1 MRKKLWKLAGVFAFA
16 CLLAGGIAVN
26 SYASEADVQAAAAQE
41 QTVTA
46 EAPDRELQYWDRD
59 DAVNVGDQ
67 YEWEGFVDEEDG
79 TVMITGSNTLDW
91 ASDGVL
97 EIPAK
102 VGKYTVD
109 SVGGYID
116 GFGIMSPGVITTLK
130 LPDTVTMIQDVA
142 FDNFSG
148 LTTVY
153 LPNNAAFEG
162 IEAWSNPF
170 EGCTK
175 IDTIYM
181 NNYPLE
187 PDNIHNSVKTI
198 HYYEGVTEVNQDGY
212 YSSGDWPQLT
222 TINLPSTITR
232 FGWEGAPQLSALNS
246 TKPIEQVIVT
256 ATRDCPNL
264 RIPVNAGT
272 VQGITDEYRNSGITE
287 ITLQLNS
294 GYSSNNKYAFINC
307 PNLQAINVT
316 DPNGQFHSEDG
327 VLWWNNDLF
336 AYPAGKSW
344 AGNYDVPGNVQCIY
358 LYAFDSCKFT
368 SLTFPEN
375 MNPEYYWD
383 SNDSY
388 LYPRDSILEN
398 TSITKVRAVSG
409 SKVTYIYSTEEELAD
424 WLGIDASQVEFYLGN
439 TYQISYEL
447 DGGTNAPGNPTSY
460 RAGEDP
466 VTLQDPTKEGYVFLG
481 WKRNDVAEGYENT
494 TERAYDGYFENYTFT
509 ACWAADLPFAD
520 VGPDTWFNSYV
531 ANVYEKGIMTGLSE
545 TSFGAY
551 DNLARAQFALILY
564 RMNDEPAVIFEQKFH
579 DVPANI
585 WYTDAVL
592 WASDEGVVT
601 GYSNGNFGP
610 GDNINREQMAVMMYR
625 YANSKGYDTSQKADI
640 SQFNDASRVSDFAQ
654 EAMKW
659 AYGTGIITGKYNET
673 ALEPQGN
680 ATRAE
685 CATIITRFLDQ
696 YGE

>member
-1 MRKKLWKLAGVFAFA
+1 MRKKLWKLTGAFAFSL
-16 CLLAGGIAVN
+16 LLAGTAGGTIH
-26 SYASEADVQAAAAQE
+26 ASETDASEPAAEVQT
-41 QTVTA
+41 QTGETS
-46 EAPDRELQYWDRD
+46 DRD
-59 DAVNVGDQ
+59 LKWVDRGDAVNVGDD
-67 YEWEGFVDEEDG
+67 YEWEGVIDDDG

-97 EIPAK
+97 EIPAE
-102 VGKYTVD
+102 VGGMTVD
-109 SVGGYID
+109 SVGGYSN
-116 GFGIMSPGVITTLK
+116 GFGIMSPEVITTVK
-130 LPDTVTMIQDVA
+130 LPNTVEFIQDGT
-142 FDNFSG
+142 FSNFG
-148 LTTVY
+148 NLTTVY
-153 LPNNAAFEG
+153 LPDNTEFDG
-162 IEAWSNPF
+162 IESWSNPF
-170 EGCTK
+170 ENCTK
-175 IDTIYM
+175 IETIYM
-181 NNYPLE
+181 NNCQLS
-187 PDNIHNSVKTI
+187 PDNLHNSVKTI
-198 HYYEGVTEVNQDGY
+198 NYYEGVIEVEG
-212 YSSGDWPQLT
+212 GDWPQLT

-232 FGWEGAPQLSALNS
+232 FGWENSPQLSVLNS
-246 TKPIEQVIVT
+246 AKPIEQVIVT

-316 DPNGQFHSEDG
+316 DPDGEFHSEDG
-327 VLWWNNDLF
+327 VLWYNNDLWT
-336 AYPAGKSW
+336 YPAGKSW

-375 MNPEYYWD
+375 INPEYYWD
-383 SNDSY
+383 SIDSY

-398 TSITKVRAVSG
+398 TNITKVRVVPG
-409 SKVTYIYSTEEELAD
+409 SMATDWYPTQEELAD
-424 WLGIDASQVEFYLGN
+424 RLGIDASQVEFYLGN

-466 VTLQDPTKEGYVFLG
+466 VTLQDPTKEGYIFLG

-520 VGPDTWFNSYV
+520 VGPDAWFNSYV

-564 RMNDEPAVIFEQKFH
+564 RMNDEPAVTFEQKFH

-640 SQFNDASRVSDFAQ
+640 SKFNDASRVSDFAQ

-659 AYGTGIITGKYNET
+659 AYGNGIITGKYNET

>member
-1 MRKKLWKLAGVFAFA
+1 MRKKLWKLTGVFAFT

-67 YEWEGFVDEEDG
+67 YEWEGVVDEEDG

-272 VQGITDEYRNSGITE
+272 IQGITDDYQNSGIT
-287 ITLQLNS
+287 QLTMQFTGEPSYNT
-294 GYSSNNKYAFINC
+294 KDAFINC

-316 DPNGQFHSEDG
+316 DPAGEFHSEDG
-327 VLWWNNDLF
+327 VLWWNNDLWT
-336 AYPAGKSW
+336 YPAGKSW
-344 AGNYDVPGNVQCIY
+344 AGNYDVPGNVECIY

-368 SLTFPEN
+368 TLTFPEN
-375 MNPEYYWD
+375 VNPEFYWD
-383 SNDSY
+383 RYDTQMN
-388 LYPRDSILEN
+388 PRDSILEN

-424 WLGIDASQVEFYLGN
+424 RLGIDASQVEFYLGN

-466 VTLQDPTKEGYVFLG
+466 VTLQDPTKEGYIFLG

-545 TSFGAY
+545 TSFGAL

-564 RMNDEPAVIFEQKFH
+564 RMNDEPAVTFEQKFH
-579 DVPANI
+579 DVAANI

-601 GYSNGNFGP
+601 GYSNGNL
-610 GDNINREQMAVMMYR
+610 AL
-625 YANSKGYDTSQKADI
+625 ATTSTV
-640 SQFNDASRVSDFAQ
+640 SRWRS
-654 EAMKW
+654 
-659 AYGTGIITGKYNET
+659 
-673 ALEPQGN
+673 
-680 ATRAE
+680 
-685 CATIITRFLDQ
+685 
-696 YGE
+696 

>member
-1 MRKKLWKLAGVFAFA
+1 MRKKLWKLTGAFAFSL
-16 CLLAGGIAVN
+16 LLAGTAGGTIH
-26 SYASEADVQAAAAQE
+26 ASETDASEPAAEVQTQAGE
-41 QTVTA
+41 MS
-46 EAPDRELQYWDRD
+46 DRD
-59 DAVNVGDQ
+59 LKWVDRGDAVNVGDD
-67 YEWEGFVDEEDG
+67 YEWEGVIDDDG

-97 EIPAK
+97 EIPAE
-102 VGKYTVD
+102 VGGMTVD
-109 SVGGYID
+109 SVGGYLS
-116 GFGIMSPGVITTLK
+116 GFGIMSPEVITTIK
-130 LPDTVTMIQDVA
+130 FPNTVTYIESGA
-142 FDNFSG
+142 FSNFG
-148 LTTVY
+148 NLTTVY
-153 LPNNAAFEG
+153 LPDNKGYGG
-162 IEAWSNPF
+162 IDSWDNPF

-175 IDTIYM
+175 IETVYANSYSLDHDDLRNSLRTI
-181 NNYPLE
+181 
-187 PDNIHNSVKTI
+187 T
-198 HYYEGVTEVNQDGY
+198 YYDGVTEVDGTPY
-212 YSSGDWPQLT
+212 YDIDTWANLT
-222 TINLPSTITR
+222 TVNLPASIER
-232 FGWEGAPQLSALNS
+232 FGWKNAPELSALNCS
-246 TKPIEQVIVT
+246 KPISQIIVT
-256 ATRDCPNL
+256 STHDCPKL
-264 RIPVNAGT
+264 CIPVNAGT
-272 VQGITDEYRNSGITE
+272 IQGITDDYQNSGIT
-287 ITLQLNS
+287 QLTMQFTGEPSYNT
-294 GYSSNNKYAFINC
+294 KDAFINC

-316 DPNGQFHSEDG
+316 DPAGEFHSEDG
-327 VLWWNNDLF
+327 VLWWNNDLWT
-336 AYPAGKSW
+336 YPAGKSW
-344 AGNYDVPGNVQCIY
+344 AGNYDVPGNVECIY

-368 SLTFPEN
+368 TLTFPEN
-375 MNPEYYWD
+375 VNPEFYWD
-383 SNDSY
+383 RYDTQMN
-388 LYPRDSILEN
+388 PRDSILEN

-424 WLGIDASQVEFYLGN
+424 RLGIDASQVEFYLGN

-494 TERAYDGYFENYTFT
+494 TERAYDGYFGNYTFT

-545 TSFGAY
+545 TSFGAL

-564 RMNDEPAVIFEQKFH
+564 RMNDEPAVTFEQRFH

-592 WASDEGVVT
+592 WASNEGVVT

-654 EAMKW
+654 EAMEW

>member
-1 MRKKLWKLAGVFAFA
+1 MRKKLWKLTGAFAFSL
-16 CLLAGGIAVN
+16 LLAGTAGGTIH
-26 SYASEADVQAAAAQE
+26 ASETDASEPAAEVQT
-41 QTVTA
+41 QTGETS
-46 EAPDRELQYWDRD
+46 DRD
-59 DAVNVGDQ
+59 LKWVDRGDAVNVGDD
-67 YEWEGFVDEEDG
+67 YEWEGVIDDNG

-97 EIPAK
+97 EIPAE
-102 VGKYTVD
+102 VGGMTVD
-109 SVGGYID
+109 SVGGYSN
-116 GFGIMSPGVITTLK
+116 GFGIMSPEVITTVK
-130 LPDTVTMIQDVA
+130 LPNTVEFIQDGT
-142 FDNFSG
+142 FSNFG
-148 LTTVY
+148 NLTTVY
-153 LPNNAAFEG
+153 LPDNTEFDG
-162 IEAWSNPF
+162 IESWSNPF
-170 EGCTK
+170 ENCTK
-175 IDTIYM
+175 IETIYM
-181 NNYPLE
+181 NNCQLS
-187 PDNIHNSVKTI
+187 PDNLHNSVKTI
-198 HYYEGVTEVNQDGY
+198 NYYEGVIEVEG
-212 YSSGDWPQLT
+212 GDWPQLT

-232 FGWEGAPQLSALNS
+232 FGWENSPQLSVLNS
-246 TKPIEQVIVT
+246 AKPIEQVIVT

-316 DPNGQFHSEDG
+316 DPDGEFHSEDG
-327 VLWWNNDLF
+327 VLWYNNDLWT
-336 AYPAGKSW
+336 YPAGKSW

-375 MNPEYYWD
+375 INPEYYWD

-398 TSITKVRAVSG
+398 TNITKVRVVPG
-409 SKVTYIYSTEEELAD
+409 SMATDWYPTQEELAD
-424 WLGIDASQVEFYLGN
+424 RLGIDASQVEFYLGN

-466 VTLQDPTKEGYVFLG
+466 VTLQDPTKEGYIFLG

-520 VGPDTWFNSYV
+520 VGPDAWFNSYV

-564 RMNDEPAVIFEQKFH
+564 RMNDEPAVTFEQKFH

-640 SQFNDASRVSDFAQ
+640 SKFNDASRVSDFAQ

-659 AYGTGIITGKYNET
+659 AYGNGIITGKYNET

>member
-1 MRKKLWKLAGVFAFA
+1 MRKKLWKLTGAFAFSL
-16 CLLAGGIAVN
+16 LLAGTAGGTIH
-26 SYASEADVQAAAAQE
+26 ASETDASEPAAEVQT
-41 QTVTA
+41 QTGETS
-46 EAPDRELQYWDRD
+46 DRD
-59 DAVNVGDQ
+59 LKWVDRGDAVNVGDD
-67 YEWEGFVDEEDG
+67 YEWEGVIDDDG

-97 EIPAK
+97 EIPAE
-102 VGKYTVD
+102 VGGMTVD
-109 SVGGYID
+109 SVGGYSN
-116 GFGIMSPGVITTLK
+116 GFGIMSPEVITTVK
-130 LPDTVTMIQDVA
+130 LPNTVEFIQDGT
-142 FDNFSG
+142 FSNFG
-148 LTTVY
+148 NLTTVY
-153 LPNNAAFEG
+153 LPDNTEFDG
-162 IEAWSNPF
+162 IESWSNPF
-170 EGCTK
+170 ENCTK
-175 IDTIYM
+175 IETIYM
-181 NNYPLE
+181 NNCQLS
-187 PDNIHNSVKTI
+187 PDNLHNSVKTI
-198 HYYEGVTEVNQDGY
+198 NYYEGVIEVEC
-212 YSSGDWPQLT
+212 GDWPQLT

-232 FGWEGAPQLSALNS
+232 FGWENSPQLSVLNS
-246 TKPIEQVIVT
+246 AKPIEQVIVT

-316 DPNGQFHSEDG
+316 DPDGEFHSEDG
-327 VLWWNNDLF
+327 VLWYNNDLWT
-336 AYPAGKSW
+336 YPAGKSW

-375 MNPEYYWD
+375 INPEYYWD

-398 TSITKVRAVSG
+398 TNITKVRVVPG
-409 SKVTYIYSTEEELAD
+409 SMATDWYPTQEELAD
-424 WLGIDASQVEFYLGN
+424 RLGIDASQVEFYLGN

-466 VTLQDPTKEGYVFLG
+466 VTLQDPTKEGYIFLG

-520 VGPDTWFNSYV
+520 VGPDAWFNSYV

-564 RMNDEPAVIFEQKFH
+564 RMNDEPAVTFEQKFH

-640 SQFNDASRVSDFAQ
+640 SKFNDASRVSDFAQ

-659 AYGTGIITGKYNET
+659 AYGNGIITGKYNET

>member
-1 MRKKLWKLAGVFAFA
+1 MRKKLWKLTGAFAFSL
-16 CLLAGGIAVN
+16 LLAGTAGGTIH
-26 SYASEADVQAAAAQE
+26 ASETDASEPAAEVQT
-41 QTVTA
+41 QTGETS
-46 EAPDRELQYWDRD
+46 DRD
-59 DAVNVGDQ
+59 LKWVDRGDAVNVGDD
-67 YEWEGFVDEEDG
+67 YEWEGVIDDDG

-97 EIPAK
+97 EIPAE
-102 VGKYTVD
+102 VGGMTVD
-109 SVGGYID
+109 SVGGYSN
-116 GFGIMSPGVITTLK
+116 GFGIMSPEVITTVK
-130 LPDTVTMIQDVA
+130 LPNTVEFIQDGT
-142 FDNFSG
+142 FSNFG
-148 LTTVY
+148 NLTTVY
-153 LPNNAAFEG
+153 LPDNTEFDG
-162 IEAWSNPF
+162 IESWSNPF
-170 EGCTK
+170 ENCTK
-175 IDTIYM
+175 IETIYM
-181 NNYPLE
+181 NNCQLS
-187 PDNIHNSVKTI
+187 PDNLHNSVKTI
-198 HYYEGVTEVNQDGY
+198 NYYEGVIEVEG
-212 YSSGDWPQLT
+212 GDWPQLT

-232 FGWEGAPQLSALNS
+232 FGWENSPQLSVLNS
-246 TKPIEQVIVT
+246 AKPIEQVIVT

-316 DPNGQFHSEDG
+316 DPDGEFHSEDG
-327 VLWWNNDLF
+327 VLWYNNDLWT
-336 AYPAGKSW
+336 YPAGKSW

-375 MNPEYYWD
+375 INPEYYWD

-398 TSITKVRAVSG
+398 TNITKVRVVPG
-409 SKVTYIYSTEEELAD
+409 SMATDWYPTQEELAD
-424 WLGIDASQVEFYLGN
+424 RLGIDASQVEFYLGN

-466 VTLQDPTKEGYVFLG
+466 VTLQDPTKEGYIFLG

-520 VGPDTWFNSYV
+520 VGPDAWFNSYV

-564 RMNDEPAVIFEQKFH
+564 RMNDEPAVTFEQKFH

-640 SQFNDASRVSDFAQ
+640 SKFNDASRVSDFAQ

-659 AYGTGIITGKYNET
+659 AYGNGIITGKYNET